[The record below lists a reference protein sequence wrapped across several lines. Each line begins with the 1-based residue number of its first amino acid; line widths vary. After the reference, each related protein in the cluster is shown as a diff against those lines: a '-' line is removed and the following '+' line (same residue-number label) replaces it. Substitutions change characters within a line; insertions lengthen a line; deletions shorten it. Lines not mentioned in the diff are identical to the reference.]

1 MTDEANSEV
10 TGDLANQ
17 NAAKPAGE
25 TAPAFED
32 GLLDV
37 GDGHAVYW
45 RAQGPKDAPV
55 MLIVHGG
62 PGGAMNLKWADVL
75 DASKWRMVFFDQ
87 RGCGKSTP
95 FGKLEH
101 NGTNDLIGDMEKLR
115 VALGIEKW
123 ALFGGSWG
131 TTLALS
137 YGVTHPGRCLGFLLR
152 GIFLARKEDIDWFL
166 WDVQRVFPDA
176 HRAFLDAIKTASG
189 QRPRNVAE
197 ILALTGAPLA
207 RSDDAGIKLARAW
220 SGFEATLSVVN
231 KLAPTKGADPAR
243 KGESKGDESKGGE
256 SKGGESKGDESKGDE
271 SKGDESRG
279 DESRGDE
286 SKGEASIMAA
296 QTDATQ
302 TTATLPEATQ
312 ADATQAA
319 PATPEATREANAAA
333 ISMAL
338 LEHHY
343 MAHELPPEPLLPRI
357 GRIAHLPC
365 VLVHGRFDMVC
376 PADQAL
382 ALADVWPGAQLS
394 IVDAAGHWTFEP
406 GNVVALKSGGDYL
419 ARALAAKPTPTPSPS
434 LD

>member
-10 TGDLANQ
+10 KGELTNEVAG
-17 NAAKPAGE
+17 KPAAE
-25 TAPAFED
+25 PVPAYED

-115 VALGIEKW
+115 ITLGIEKW

-137 YGVTHPGRCLGFLLR
+137 YGVTHPERCLGFLLR

-176 HRAFLDAIKTASG
+176 HRAFLDAIETASG
-189 QRPRNVAE
+189 QRPRNAAE

-207 RSDDAGIKLARAW
+207 RFDEAGIKLARAW

-231 KLAPTKGADPAR
+231 KPAPKKGADQAH
-243 KGESKGDESKGGE
+243 K
-256 SKGGESKGDESKGDE
+256 DESKGD
-271 SKGDESRG
+271 
-279 DESRGDE
+279 
-286 SKGEASIMAA
+286 ASVVAT
-296 QTDATQ
+296 QTDAAQ
-302 TTATLPEATQ
+302 TTATLPEAPQ
-312 ADATQAA
+312 ADPAQAE
-319 PATPEATREANAAA
+319 PASPEATREANAAA
-333 ISMAL
+333 ISMSL

-343 MAHELPPEPLLPRI
+343 MAHELPPEPLLPRV

-376 PADQAL
+376 PADQVQ

-406 GNVVALKSGGDYL
+406 GNVTALKAGGEYL
-419 ARALAAKPTPTPSPS
+419 ARTLAAKPTPTPTPT
-434 LD
+434 LG

>member
-10 TGDLANQ
+10 KAELTNGDATR
-17 NAAKPAGE
+17 P
-25 TAPAFED
+25 APAFED

-37 GDGHAVYW
+37 GDGHAMYW
-45 RAQGPKDAPV
+45 RVQGPKDAPV

-75 DASKWRMVFFDQ
+75 DTSKWRMVFFDQ

-101 NGTNDLIGDMEKLR
+101 NGTADLIGDMEKLR

-137 YGVTHPGRCLGFLLR
+137 YGVTHPERCLGFLLR

-176 HRAFLDAIKTASG
+176 HRAFLDAIETASG
-189 QRPRNVAE
+189 QRPRNAAE

-207 RSDDAGIKLARAW
+207 RFDDAGIKLARAW

-231 KLAPTKGADPAR
+231 KPAPKKSADQAH
-243 KGESKGDESKGGE
+243 K
-256 SKGGESKGDESKGDE
+256 DESKGD
-271 SKGDESRG
+271 
-279 DESRGDE
+279 
-286 SKGEASIMAA
+286 ASVVAT
-296 QTDATQ
+296 QTDAAQ
-302 TTATLPEATQ
+302 TTATLPEAPQ
-312 ADATQAA
+312 ADPAQAE
-319 PATPEATREANAAA
+319 PASPEATREANAAA
-333 ISMAL
+333 ISMSL

-343 MAHELPPEPLLPRI
+343 MAHELPPEPLLPRV

-376 PADQAL
+376 PADQVQ

-406 GNVVALKSGGDYL
+406 GNVTALKAGGEYL
-419 ARALAAKPTPTPSPS
+419 ARTLAAKPTLTPT
-434 LD
+434 LG

>member
-10 TGDLANQ
+10 KAGLTDEVS
-17 NAAKPAGE
+17 AKPAGE
-25 TAPAFED
+25 TAVAFED
-32 GLLDV
+32 GMLDV

-62 PGGAMNLKWADVL
+62 PGGAMNLKWGDVL

-101 NGTNDLIGDMEKLR
+101 NGTSDLIGDMEKLR

-137 YGVTHPGRCLGFLLR
+137 YGVTHPERCLGFLLR
-152 GIFLARKEDIDWFL
+152 GIFLARREDIDWFL

-176 HRAFLDAIKTASG
+176 HRTFLDAIEIASG
-189 QRPRNVAE
+189 KRPGNAAE
-197 ILALTGAPLA
+197 ILALTGEPLA
-207 RSDDAGIKLARAW
+207 RFDDAGIKLARAW

-231 KLAPTKGADPAR
+231 KPAPK
-243 KGESKGDESKGGE
+243 KGDEQARKE
-256 SKGGESKGDESKGDE
+256 DP
-271 SKGDESRG
+271 
-279 DESRGDE
+279 
-286 SKGEASIMAA
+286 KGEAPVMAA
-296 QTDATQ
+296 QA
-302 TTATLPEATQ
+302 TATPPEAAQ
-312 ADATQAA
+312 ADAT
-319 PATPEATREANAAA
+319 PADLSTPEATREANAAA
-333 ISMAL
+333 ISMSL

-376 PADQAL
+376 PADQVL

-406 GNVVALKSGGDYL
+406 GNVTALTAGGEYL
-419 ARALAAKPTPTPSPS
+419 AQALRLTLTPT
-434 LD
+434 LA

>member
-10 TGDLANQ
+10 KGEVKAESTNGD
-17 NAAKPAGE
+17 AAKPTAE
-25 TAPAFED
+25 PAPAYED
-32 GLLDV
+32 GMLDV
-37 GDGHAVYW
+37 GDGHAMYW

-115 VALGIEKW
+115 VTLGIEKW

-137 YGVTHPGRCLGFLLR
+137 YGVTHPERCLGFLLR

-166 WDVQRVFPDA
+166 WDVRRVFPDA
-176 HRAFLDAIKTASG
+176 HRAFLDAIETASG
-189 QRPRNVAE
+189 QRPRNAAE
-197 ILALTGAPLA
+197 ILTLTGAPLA
-207 RSDDAGIKLARAW
+207 RFDDAGIKLARAW

-231 KLAPTKGADPAR
+231 KPASKKPADPAQ
-243 KGESKGDESKGGE
+243 KDESV
-256 SKGGESKGDESKGDE
+256 
-271 SKGDESRG
+271 
-279 DESRGDE
+279 
-286 SKGEASIMAA
+286 MAT
-296 QTDATQ
+296 QTDAAQ
-302 TTATLPEATQ
+302 TTATLPDAPQ
-312 ADATQAA
+312 AEPAA
-319 PATPEATREANAAA
+319 PEATPEATREANAAA
-333 ISMAL
+333 ISMSL

-376 PADQAL
+376 LAEQAQD
-382 ALADVWPGAQLS
+382 LADVWPGAQLS

-406 GNVVALKSGGDYL
+406 GNVTALKAGGEYL
-419 ARALAAKPTPTPSPS
+419 ARTLAEARR
-434 LD
+434 

>member
-10 TGDLANQ
+10 KGELTNGET
-17 NAAKPAGE
+17 AKPAGE
-25 TAPAFED
+25 PLPAFED

-45 RAQGPKDAPV
+45 RAQGPRDAPV
-55 MLIVHGG
+55 MLLVHGG

-137 YGVTHPGRCLGFLLR
+137 YGVTHPERCLGFLLR

-176 HRAFLDAIKTASG
+176 HRVFLDAIETASG
-189 QRPRNVAE
+189 QRPRNAAE

-207 RSDDAGIKLARAW
+207 RFDDAGIKLARAW

-231 KLAPTKGADPAR
+231 KPASKKAADPTQ
-243 KGESKGDESKGGE
+243 K
-256 SKGGESKGDESKGDE
+256 
-271 SKGDESRG
+271 
-279 DESRGDE
+279 DE
-286 SKGEASIMAA
+286 SKGEASAIAA
-296 QTDATQ
+296 QTDAAQ
-302 TTATLPEATQ
+302 TIATPPEAPKADPAQ
-312 ADATQAA
+312 AE
-319 PATPEATREANAAA
+319 PPTPEATREANAAA
-333 ISMAL
+333 ISMSL
-338 LEHHY
+338 QEHHY
-343 MAHELPPEPLLPRI
+343 MAQELPPEPLLPRVS
-357 GRIAHLPC
+357 RIAHLPC

-376 PADQAL
+376 PADQAQ

-406 GNVVALKSGGDYL
+406 GNVTALKAGGEYL
-419 ARALAAKPTPTPSPS
+419 ARTLAAKPTPTQIPTST
-434 LD
+434 LG

>member
-10 TGDLANQ
+10 KAELTNGD
-17 NAAKPAGE
+17 AAEP
-25 TAPAFED
+25 APAFED

-37 GDGHAVYW
+37 GDGHAMYW

-137 YGVTHPGRCLGFLLR
+137 YGVTHPERCLGFLLR

-176 HRAFLDAIKTASG
+176 HRAFLDAIETASG
-189 QRPRNVAE
+189 QRPRNAAE
-197 ILALTGAPLA
+197 ILAFTGAPLA
-207 RSDDAGIKLARAW
+207 RFDDAGIKLARAW

-231 KLAPTKGADPAR
+231 KPAPTKGADPAR
-243 KGESKGDESKGGE
+243 K
-256 SKGGESKGDESKGDE
+256 
-271 SKGDESRG
+271 
-279 DESRGDE
+279 DE
-286 SKGEASIMAA
+286 SKGEESKAEVPVAAA
-296 QTDATQ
+296 QTDAAQ
-302 TTATLPEATQ
+302 TTAALTEAPQ
-312 ADATQAA
+312 ADATQAGQGS
-319 PATPEATREANAAA
+319 PEAKREANAAA
-333 ISMAL
+333 ISMSL

-376 PADQAL
+376 PADQVQ

-406 GNVVALKSGGDYL
+406 GNVTALKAGGEYL
-419 ARALAAKPTPTPSPS
+419 AQALALASTPTPT
-434 LD
+434 LG